1 MIILSASPFN
11 LEHLHYPHL
20 SIMQLNIV
28 QQVIILVIDL
38 SIPTNEACAKTK
50 AVNEMGA
57 WNMRQKC

>member
-1 MIILSASPFN
+1 
-11 LEHLHYPHL
+11 
-20 SIMQLNIV
+20 MQLNIV
-28 QQVIILVIDL
+28 QQVIILFIDL